1 MPALP
6 PKRGLKLS
14 LSYETGRLVILSLG
28 LAATLFFL
36 IFARYDYPGGAF
48 QFIDWA
54 NLLVSGGRAAPDLAQ
69 RDIGYPLLL
78 VLSGYPFT
86 HSFIGITLI
95 NAAFA
100 LLIPLLVHGTI
111 GPKWPA
117 LAFVGGL
124 ATILSASPYLLMKL
138 IHHDHAY
145 VFFTLLTLYFGVRF
159 LRREQYR
166 NLYFMTL
173 AAIAASLTRPAGN
186 LFFLVAIGF
195 VAAALPR
202 RWRHYAACIVLFAAA
217 IGGYALYRHTVGLD
231 DPKDSYT
238 GRQIFYNPYINSRE
252 YGIRIGPEL
261 GPATTRLIAS
271 VRAGLTAHPIDSQF
285 FQDWLAGQHF
295 PKEAADRYFQGR
307 TVDELVDR
315 VLTHPQY
322 DFFELLCL
330 FEPDDR
336 VFRDAA
342 IEIVAHHPFYAVAYT
357 ARNLVLFFGTD
368 GFGHSRFGL
377 EDQGLV
383 RTGIYFS
390 PLIGT
395 VVDDGRILNPGA
407 DELRRDPLAGAK
419 WLIRLYQIWQAKLRQ
434 LIGAT
439 FILAIVGVAGVW
451 FAGRDARL
459 TCWFSGLVALYNGA
473 VVSAIVEPVSRY
485 HFPVMPEQIICAAFG
500 VLVLGRFVAS
510 WWRRADG
517 ATQVP
522 RNPTL
527 PNTSKPSL

>member
-1 MPALP
+1 L
-6 PKRGLKLS
+6 
-14 LSYETGRLVILSLG
+14 
-28 LAATLFFL
+28 
-36 IFARYDYPGGAF
+36 
-48 QFIDWA
+48 
-54 NLLVSGGRAAPDLAQ
+54 
-69 RDIGYPLLL
+69 
-78 VLSGYPFT
+78 
-86 HSFIGITLI
+86 IGITLI

-100 LLIPLLVHGTI
+100 LLIPLLVHGII

-117 LAFVGGL
+117 LAFVAALG
-124 ATILSASPYLLMKL
+124 TILSAAPYVLMKF

-145 VFFTLLTLYFGVRF
+145 LFFTLLTLYLGVRF

-166 NLYFMTL
+166 YLYFMTL

-202 RWRHYAACIVLFAAA
+202 RWPHYAACIVLFAAV
-217 IGGYALYRHTVGLD
+217 IGGYALHRHKVGLD

-238 GRQIFYNPYINSRE
+238 GRQIFYNPYVNSRE
-252 YGIRIGPEL
+252 FGIRIGSEL
-261 GPATTRLIAS
+261 GPATARLIAS
-271 VRAGLTAHPIDSQF
+271 LRAGLTAHPVDSQF
-285 FQDWLAGQHF
+285 FQDWLTGQHF
-295 PKEAADRYFQGR
+295 PKEAADRYFRGR

-315 VLTHPQY
+315 VLTHPHY

-342 IEIVAHHPFYAVAYT
+342 IEIVVHHPFYAVAYT

-368 GFGHSRFGL
+368 GFGHSRYGM

-383 RTGIYFS
+383 RTGTYF
-390 PLIGT
+390 PLLSWFGT
-395 VVDDGRILNPGA
+395 VVDAGHLPA
-407 DELRRDPLAGAK
+407 PSAGAK
-419 WLIRLYQIWQAKLRQ
+419 WLILLYRIWHAGFLL

-439 FILAIVGVAGVW
+439 FILAIAGVAGTW
-451 FAGRDARL
+451 FAERDARL
-459 TCWFSGLVALYNGA
+459 TSWFSGLVALYNG
-473 VVSAIVEPVSRY
+473 VVVCAIVEPVSRY

-500 VLVLGRFVAS
+500 ALVLGQFAS
-510 WWRRADG
+510 SWRRRADG
-517 ATQVP
+517 ATQFP

-527 PNTSKPSL
+527 PKTSKPAL